1 MKKLMLSLTAV
12 VMVMVLVA
20 CGGKGEDKKA
30 TEKSSESK
38 EGKVIKVAA
47 QAPFMMD
54 ILEISRPELEKKG
67 YELEVVKVNDNIQYN
82 ELVKNKEVDAN
93 FAQHQPFM
101 EMYNK
106 EKNGNLAIVQE
117 IYNVKVGFYSK
128 TVKDIKD
135 IPEGSKVAI
144 PNDMSNEGRALA
156 ILDDYGIIKLKEGVG
171 FNGTIKD
178 VVENPLN
185 LEWLSVDLLN
195 LAETYNEKDVSL
207 VFSYPT
213 YIKKIGLTPKDALFL
228 EKTVAEQFAISLVAR
243 EDNKDSAEIQD
254 LKKAMT
260 GDKVRAFFENEH
272 PDDIIS
278 F

>member
-1 MKKLMLSLTAV
+1 MKKIILGVVATTLAVTLM
-12 VMVMVLVA
+12 A
-20 CGGKGEDKKA
+20 CGNKEKKA
-30 TEKSSESK
+30 EKGSDSK
-38 EGKVIKVAA
+38 EEKVVKVAA

-54 ILEISRPELEKKG
+54 ILELARPEMEENG

-82 ELVKNKEVDAN
+82 ELVNNKEVDAN

-101 EMYNK
+101 EMYNE
-106 EKNGNLAIVQE
+106 EKDGNLAIVQE
-117 IYNVKVGFYSK
+117 IYNVKVGYYSK
-128 TVKDIKD
+128 NIKD

-144 PNDMSNEGRALA
+144 PNDLSNEGRALA
-156 ILDDYGIIKLKEGVG
+156 ILNDYGIIKLKDGVG
-171 FNGTIKD
+171 FNGTVKD

-213 YIKKIGLTPKDALFL
+213 YIKKIGLTPEDALFL
-228 EKTVAEQFAISLVAR
+228 EKTVAEQFSISLVAR
-243 EDNKDSAEIQD
+243 EDNKDSAEIQA

-260 GDKVRAFFENEH
+260 SEKIRKFFEDEH